1 MSSWIGHHYPPV
13 SKREVAQE
21 LYVTSVGRIA
31 HRAGEDYPPSGHP
44 PDYAFTWDEGR
55 ILGDFT
61 LIWIESGCG
70 FVEIQDLGI
79 FEMKPGSILFLPPG
93 VWHRYRPDPAIG
105 WIEKW
110 VCLNGGYLHRL
121 TSKNVFPTTSA
132 VLPVR
137 RVSVL
142 NACFEALRR
151 SCGGDGLA
159 DAALALAM
167 VATLIDTRLEQRPDE
182 QPSTD
187 DALVNTA
194 VDFIRAHC
202 HRRLGVEE
210 VARHMGVSRRS
221 LERRFENGWAHGVA
235 EEITMA
241 RVERGRSLLNE
252 SGMSVKE
259 AGYAAGFGGPRR
271 FIEAHRRLHGVT
283 PGRAKTMTGLK
294 HPL

>member
-1 MSSWIGHHYPPV
+1 MSSWLGYHYPPV

-44 PDYAFTWDEGR
+44 PDYAFTWAKGR

-61 LIWIESGCG
+61 LIWIESGRG
-70 FVEIQDLGI
+70 FVEMRDLGS
-79 FEMKPGSILFLPPG
+79 FEMKPGFILFLPPG
-93 VWHRYRPDPAIG
+93 VWHRYRPDLATG
-105 WIEKW
+105 WIERW

-121 TSKNVFPTTSA
+121 TNKNVFPTA
-132 VLPVR
+132 PALRPVR
-137 RVSVL
+137 RESVL
-142 NACFEALRR
+142 NACFEALCR
-151 SCGGDGLA
+151 SGGGDGLA

-167 VATLIDTRLEQRPDE
+167 IATLIDARLEQRPEE
-182 QPSTD
+182 QPHTND
-187 DALVNTA
+187 VLVNATA
-194 VDFIRAHC
+194 DFIRAHC

-221 LERRFENGWAHGVA
+221 LERRFANCWAHGVA

-283 PGRAKTMTGLK
+283 PGRAKTMTTG
-294 HPL
+294 